1 MSQQDE
7 INATAVQ
14 EETDIASIAASQAS
28 FTAAAASLSDK
39 ITALEQ
45 EIANNPTQPASQL
58 DLTAAKQ
65 AAGDLHSAAQALAS
79 AATTVSSDQN
89 PVTPPNPNVPD
100 PNTPVTPTPDQPTP
114 DQPTPEPTP
123 APADLTPTQAVYT
136 FSGGVAPDNDPAW
149 VPAQV
154 NGTSI
159 ETADGQPLF
168 FFGSDAPSTD
178 PNTPPVANG
187 DGVGGVWHVYDPSQ
201 GVEAVPTTGTPS
213 AS

>member
-7 INATAVQ
+7 INATATQ

-65 AAGDLHSAAQALAS
+65 AATDLHDAAQALAS
-79 AATTVSSDQN
+79 AAITVSSDQN

-123 APADLTPTQAVYT
+123 APADLTPAQPVYT

-168 FFGSDAPSTD
+168 FFGSDSPGSA
-178 PNTPPVANG
+178 ANG

-201 GVEAVPTTGTPS
+201 GVEAVPTTDTPP